1 MTSRAL
7 LSREALKVMVSQRSR
22 KETRNKN
29 LQVIDTRIEKTQV
42 WKAARLDQAKV

>member
-1 MTSRAL
+1 MTCRTL
-7 LSREALKVMVSQRSR
+7 LPGEALREVMSQQSG

-42 WKAARLDQAKV
+42 WKAARPDQAKV